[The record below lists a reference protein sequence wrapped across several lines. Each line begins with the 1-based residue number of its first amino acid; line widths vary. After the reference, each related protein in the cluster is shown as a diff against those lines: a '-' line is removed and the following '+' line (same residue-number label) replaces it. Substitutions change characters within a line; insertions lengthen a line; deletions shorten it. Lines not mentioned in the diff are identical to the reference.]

1 MSRLTATAAAIHA
14 AERID
19 DVPGWERLL
28 AAEDTFYLSPA
39 WLRFADAD
47 GEADARYLVY
57 GERDAPLVGLP
68 AHWAQGETNP
78 EYVPRNVVP
87 RLAAHESDLLTLG
100 GRRGYLS
107 TVASCDDAV
116 FARVLPDLIAE
127 AMSAFES
134 QPSGWWWPYLP
145 TGAAEQVVEAVSR
158 THEPVVTLVDADC
171 RLDVV
176 GSDLDDYLSTL
187 PNRQR
192 RSNARRER
200 KWLAAS
206 GLTVTRERLED
217 CLERAGE
224 LLSNVQRRHGQDNP
238 PSQMTAVLQ
247 AQAERL
253 GDHAV
258 VFGCRDGAEL
268 VAFSLNYR
276 WRDELLSR
284 LVGLDYEHEG
294 SRNAYGEL
302 LVYSPLSYCYEE
314 GLSSIHLGAASL
326 SGKCRRGAR
335 VRPLWAVSVCECTAC
350 KSERGRETLS
360 LDKLDELCADIPA
373 TETAGF
379 VEEVHA
385 FGSHTQRA

>member
-1 MSRLTATAAAIHA
+1 
-14 AERID
+14 
-19 DVPGWERLL
+19 
-28 AAEDTFYLSPA
+28 
-39 WLRFADAD
+39 
-47 GEADARYLVY
+47 
-57 GERDAPLVGLP
+57 
-68 AHWAQGETNP
+68 
-78 EYVPRNVVP
+78 
-87 RLAAHESDLLTLG
+87 
-100 GRRGYLS
+100 
-107 TVASCDDAV
+107 
-116 FARVLPDLIAE
+116 
-127 AMSAFES
+127 
-134 QPSGWWWPYLP
+134 
-145 TGAAEQVVEAVSR
+145 
-158 THEPVVTLVDADC
+158 
-171 RLDVV
+171 
-176 GSDLDDYLSTL
+176 
-187 PNRQR
+187 
-192 RSNARRER
+192 
-200 KWLAAS
+200 
-206 GLTVTRERLED
+206 
-217 CLERAGE
+217 
-224 LLSNVQRRHGQDNP
+224 
-238 PSQMTAVLQ
+238 MTAVLQ
-247 AQAERL
+247 AQAGRL

-314 GLSSIHLGAASL
+314 GLRSIHLGAASL

-350 KSERGRETLS
+350 KSERGREKLS